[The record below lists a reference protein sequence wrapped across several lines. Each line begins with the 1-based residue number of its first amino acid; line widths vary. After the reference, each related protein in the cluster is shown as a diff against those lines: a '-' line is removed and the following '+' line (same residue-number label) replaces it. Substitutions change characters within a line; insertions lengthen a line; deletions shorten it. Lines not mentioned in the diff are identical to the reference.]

1 MDGHRDRRGARE
13 RFGVPRE
20 GPHRH
25 AFLFPNEVG
34 CPPSV
39 CVPVP
44 SLLVARPMLSPQ
56 QVAMQ
61 MVNFRYQLSTS
72 LAKKIAPKMP
82 ASRPTIARDTRALAY
97 TLHTAHTCVANHR
110 HARIVPHAVEL
121 ASPDKLRPLTSC
133 GVGGHRRR
141 CQGKQCKDVSASRV
155 SRACI
160 SRCCH
165 CCCQSPAKGGRTK
178 SARMLH
184 DNITSGSHSWPTRW
198 RVRRRAHCAA

>member
-1 MDGHRDRRGARE
+1 MLEPTNCLQHHKNTLSASKLWAARAASRRGLYTTRQRHDKFAKNKIKSC
-13 RFGVPRE
+13 PA
-20 GPHRH
+20 GPAGRPLH
-25 AFLFPNEVG
+25 A
-34 CPPSV
+34 
-39 CVPVP
+39 
-44 SLLVARPMLSPQ
+44 
-56 QVAMQ
+56 
-61 MVNFRYQLSTS
+61 
-72 LAKKIAPKMP
+72 
-82 ASRPTIARDTRALAY
+82 DTRALAY
-97 TLHTAHTCVANHR
+97 THHTPHTCVANHR
-110 HARIVPHAVEL
+110 HVRIVTHAVEL

-133 GVGGHRRR
+133 GVGGHRRC

-165 CCCQSPAKGGRTK
+165 CCCQSPAKRGGGRKK